1 MQGYSGLTFNCLGA
15 SAAGFEWQTL
25 QTTARR
31 RPVLRGSRREQP
43 ANRHTTA
50 KPLRPVAPHK
60 AIALKGKP
68 PRRHARGCAIG
79 SSALRVC
86 GFALFA
92 LPTKPTQCSPGNF
105 LPDSACRLL
114 SPAAYAIPCKAALV
128 AAIRC
133 ASGRQSR
140 RPYGARAAGR
150 QAPCPPLYGG
160 PLPSLWP
167 QTSAGKAVCRPLKGV
182 NLCRRRLRRL
192 LVRG

>member
-1 MQGYSGLTFNCLGA
+1 MQGYSDLTFYSL
-15 SAAGFEWQTL
+15 
-25 QTTARR
+25 
-31 RPVLRGSRREQP
+31 GSRRR
-43 ANRHTTA
+43 ASRA
-50 KPLRPVAPHK
+50 KPCNPPPAAAACCGGSLCSAAVVPLGGQSPSARLSPHK
-60 AIALKGKP
+60 AIAPEKKP

-92 LPTKPTQCSPGNF
+92 LPAKPAQCSPGNF

-114 SPAAYAIPCKAALV
+114 SPAAFAIPCKAALV

-140 RPYGARAAGR
+140 RPCGARAAGR
-150 QAPCPPLYGG
+150 QAPCPPLYGV

-192 LVRG
+192 FVRG

>member
-1 MQGYSGLTFNCLGA
+1 MQGYSDLTFYYL
-15 SAAGFEWQTL
+15 
-25 QTTARR
+25 
-31 RPVLRGSRREQP
+31 GSRRR
-43 ANRHTTA
+43 ASRA
-50 KPLRPVAPHK
+50 KPCNPPPAAAACYGGSPCSAAVVPLGGQSPSARLSPHK
-60 AIALKGKP
+60 AIAPEKKP

-92 LPTKPTQCSPGNF
+92 LPAKPAQCSPGNF

-114 SPAAYAIPCKAALV
+114 SPAAFAIPCKAALV

-133 ASGRQSR
+133 AASRQSR
-140 RPYGARAAGR
+140 RPCGARAAGR
-150 QAPCPPLYGG
+150 QTPCPPLYGG